1 MNKTNYFKPIE
12 LEYTTK
18 ECIISRILTNEGL
31 TVADFSSC
39 DGLRDMTLNDVDI
52 DSAWF
57 YISDNFELVVEFNDE
72 SFLIDLS
79 SINDILRTYE
89 YDLDI

>member
-1 MNKTNYFKPIE
+1 MNKSNYFKPID

-18 ECIISRILTNEGL
+18 EGIISRILTNEGL
-31 TVADFSSC
+31 SVANFSSC
-39 DGLRDMTLNDVDI
+39 DGLREMTINDVDI

-57 YISDNFELVVEFNDE
+57 YISNNLELVVEFNDE